1 MDACSDHNTPPD
13 VPFDGLSADYR
24 RRLAAV
30 IAINAVMF
38 VVEFGAGQLS
48 GSQALKADA
57 LDFAGDTA
65 TYGISGLV
73 VDLVERASTKVPG
86 PLAFLVGT
94 LRALAQYRVR
104 PVRICIDGSPVFEG
118 PLVLATASN
127 GLEAVKKYKELKPD
141 FVTLDLV
148 MPQMGGIQTLV
159 LLKKID
165 PSAVV
170 IMVSSMSGKDKIV
183 ECARAGAS
191 HYILKP
197 FEEDKVAEVLNKV
210 VFAQA

>member
-1 MDACSDHNTPPD
+1 MAKR
-13 VPFDGLSADYR
+13 A
-24 RRLAAV
+24 
-30 IAINAVMF
+30 M
-38 VVEFGAGQLS
+38 
-48 GSQALKADA
+48 
-57 LDFAGDTA
+57 
-65 TYGISGLV
+65 V
-73 VDLVERASTKVPG
+73 VD
-86 PLAFLVGT
+86 
-94 LRALAQYRVR
+94 
-104 PVRICIDGSPVFEG
+104 DSPYIQKELSKILEKHGCEV
-118 PLVLATASN
+118 VATASN

-165 PSAVV
+165 PGSVV

-197 FEEDKVAEVLNKV
+197 FEEEKVAEVLQKV
-210 VFAQA
+210 VFKGEAAG

>member
-1 MDACSDHNTPPD
+1 MAKR
-13 VPFDGLSADYR
+13 A
-24 RRLAAV
+24 
-30 IAINAVMF
+30 M
-38 VVEFGAGQLS
+38 
-48 GSQALKADA
+48 
-57 LDFAGDTA
+57 
-65 TYGISGLV
+65 V
-73 VDLVERASTKVPG
+73 VD
-86 PLAFLVGT
+86 
-94 LRALAQYRVR
+94 
-104 PVRICIDGSPVFEG
+104 DSPYIQKELSKILEKHGCEV
-118 PLVLATASN
+118 VATASN

-165 PSAVV
+165 PGSVV

-197 FEEDKVAEVLNKV
+197 FEEEKVAEVLQKV
-210 VFAQA
+210 VFKAEAAG